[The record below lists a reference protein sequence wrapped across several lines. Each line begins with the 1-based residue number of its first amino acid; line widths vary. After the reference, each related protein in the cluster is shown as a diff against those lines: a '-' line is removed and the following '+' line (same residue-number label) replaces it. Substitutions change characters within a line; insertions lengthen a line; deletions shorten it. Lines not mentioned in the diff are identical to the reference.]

1 MAHSNPML
9 NLKLMAHNS
18 PTVNLKLMAHN
29 SPMLNLKLTAQLNP
43 MEVIKSIILE
53 FAKWIMIAIRNKDRN
68 VCFFIKDC
76 SVWGYCQ
83 IGANPNPSY
92 GGSNYNQPQAYGA

>member
-1 MAHSNPML
+1 ML

-18 PTVNLKLMAHN
+18 PTVKLKLMAHS

-43 MEVIKSIILE
+43 MEVIITIILE
-53 FAKWIMIAIRNKDRN
+53 FAKWIMIAIRNKDHN